1 MTATDMHDLLRDA
14 KAAIFQHD
22 IWKYGDHQFSHIL
35 YCQYC
40 HYSQTHG
47 HGDNCITV
55 RLQSAC
61 ETEGEGMSTK
71 ELIVRLRGLTPHD
84 SEYASLGKEAAD
96 KLDEAT
102 QYLRECRGL
111 LGNILPA
118 GMSDFIEG
126 FEADTG
132 AEHE

>member
-1 MTATDMHDLLRDA
+1 MNDCAQCGMLIEDASEYHPYAACLMFLQCRDSEIVRA
-14 KAAIFQHD
+14 NLQ
-22 IWKYGDHQFSHIL
+22 GVVE
-35 YCQYC
+35 
-40 HYSQTHG
+40 HG
-47 HGDNCITV
+47 RSTP
-55 RLQSAC
+55 

-132 AEHE
+132 TEP